1 MPMEIGTQKHLLR
14 QAHPM
19 RQALLIILAISL
31 IPAVGLAQKA
41 KTIMGDSWKG
51 VVESLDE
58 ATREIKLVNPDK
70 KTETFVGVLE
80 DGYQVKLKDGTSRE
94 LKVSELKPGLR
105 VRLFYKSKDRVVAGQ
120 KTKVNVI
127 NRVQFLGRDNY
138 TRMRETLK
146 VDPSTPVVDATSR
159 DLPSTDPFRIYL
171 ALEPENLGKSLLK
184 WVEEWNKY
192 ESKKHGR
199 VEIVDDMAQA
209 DVSLTVIWGKDDSF
223 FHLPTKIGYGNSEPR
238 WVGFGTGYLTI
249 KDDAGLHVLWEGMMG
264 LDLEEPERTA
274 PGLGRFLEKKL
285 KARKK

>member
-1 MPMEIGTQKHLLR
+1 MHKTT
-14 QAHPM
+14 
-19 RQALLIILAISL
+19 LAIRL
-31 IPAVGLAQKA
+31 VCVLLLGAMCAYAQKA
-41 KTIMGDSWKG
+41 KTIMGDEWKG
-51 VVESLDE
+51 VVESSDE

-70 KTETFVGVLE
+70 KTETFVGILE

-127 NRVQFLGRDNY
+127 NRVQFLGRDEY

-146 VDPSTPVVDATSR
+146 LEPSIPVIDATSQ
-159 DLPSTDPFRIYL
+159 DLPSTDPFKLHL
-171 ALEPENLGKSLLK
+171 ALEPETLAKGLLK

-223 FHLPTKIGYGNSEPR
+223 FHLPAKIGYGNSEPR
-238 WVGFGTGYLTI
+238 WVGFGTGYLTT
-249 KDDAGLHVLWEGMMG
+249 KDDAGLHLLWEGMMG
-264 LDLEEPERTA
+264 LDLKEPERVA

>member
-1 MPMEIGTQKHLLR
+1 
-14 QAHPM
+14 M
-19 RQALLIILAISL
+19 RRSLLIILAISL
-31 IPAVGLAQKA
+31 IPAVGLAQKS
-41 KTIMGDSWKG
+41 KTIMGDAWTG
-51 VVESLDE
+51 VVETSDE
-58 ATREIKLVNPDK
+58 ATREIKIVNPNK

-80 DGYQVKLKDGTSRE
+80 DGNQVKLIGGSSRVLE
-94 LKVSELKPGLR
+94 VSDLKPGLR
-105 VRLFYKSKDRVVAGQ
+105 VRVWFKSKTRDVAGQ
-120 KTKVNVI
+120 RTKVNVI

-159 DLPSTDPFRIYL
+159 DLPSTDPFRLHL
-171 ALEPENLGKSLLK
+171 ALEPESLRKGLLE

-223 FHLPTKIGYGNSEPR
+223 FHLPAKIGYGNSEPR

-249 KDDAGLHVLWEGMMG
+249 KDDTGLHLLWEGSMG
-264 LDLEEPERTA
+264 LDMKEPERTA

-285 KARKK
+285 KERKK

>member
-1 MPMEIGTQKHLLR
+1 MGTQKHLLR
-14 QAHPM
+14 HEDQM
-19 RQALLIILAISL
+19 RRALLIILAISL

-51 VVESLDE
+51 VVESSDE
-58 ATREIKLVNPDK
+58 ATREIKLINPDK

-94 LKVSELKPGLR
+94 LKMSELKPGLR
-105 VRLFYKSKDRVVAGQ
+105 VRLFYKSKTLDVAGRR
-120 KTKVNVI
+120 TKVNVI

-146 VDPSTPVVDATSR
+146 VEPSTPVVDATAR
-159 DLPSTDPFRIYL
+159 DLPSTDPFKLHL
-171 ALEPENLGKSLLK
+171 ALEPESLRKGLLE

-199 VEIVDDMAQA
+199 VEIVDDLAQA

-223 FHLPTKIGYGNSEPR
+223 FHLPALMARGNEDLR

-249 KDDAGLHVLWEGMMG
+249 KDDAGLHLLWEGSIG
-264 LDLEEPERTA
+264 LDMKEPERAA
-274 PGLGRFLEKKL
+274 PALGQFLERKL
-285 KARKK
+285 KERKK

>member
-1 MPMEIGTQKHLLR
+1 MLKRT
-14 QAHPM
+14 
-19 RQALLIILAISL
+19 LAIRVVCVLLLGASC
-31 IPAVGLAQKA
+31 AYAQKA
-41 KTIMGDSWKG
+41 KTIMGDAWNG
-51 VVESLDE
+51 VVESADE
-58 ATREIKLVNPDK
+58 STREIKLVNPDK
-70 KTETFVGVLE
+70 KTETFVGILE

-105 VRLFYKSKDRVVAGQ
+105 VRLFYKSKTQDVAGRR
-120 KTKVNVI
+120 TKVNSI
-127 NRVQFLGRDNY
+127 NRVQFLGRDEY

-146 VDPSTPVVDATSR
+146 VEPSTPVVDATSR
-159 DLPSTDPFRIYL
+159 DLPSTDPFKLHL
-171 ALEPENLGKSLLK
+171 AFEPENLDKGLLK

-223 FHLPTKIGYGNSEPR
+223 FHLPALMGRGNSDLR

-249 KDDAGLHVLWEGMMG
+249 KDDNGLHLLWEGLMG
-264 LDLEEPERTA
+264 LDMKEPERTA
-274 PGLGRFLEKKL
+274 PWLGRFLEKKL

>member
-1 MPMEIGTQKHLLR
+1 MLKIPLSIRVVCVLLT
-14 QAHPM
+14 
-19 RQALLIILAISL
+19 LLLNTF
-31 IPAVGLAQKA
+31 VYAQKA

-51 VVESLDE
+51 VVESSDE
-58 ATREIKLVNPDK
+58 ATREIKIVNPDK

-80 DGYQVKLKDGTSRE
+80 DGYQVKLKDNTSRE

-127 NRVQFLGRDNY
+127 NRVQFLGRDEY

-146 VDPSTPVVDATSR
+146 LEPSIPVLDATSR
-159 DLPSTDPFRIYL
+159 DLPATDPFKIHL
-171 ALEPENLGKSLLK
+171 ALEPESLAKGLLK

-223 FHLPTKIGYGNSEPR
+223 FHLPALIGRGNEDLR

-249 KDDAGLHVLWEGMMG
+249 KDDAGVHVLWEGMVG
-264 LDLEEPERTA
+264 LDMKEPERTA

>member
-1 MPMEIGTQKHLLR
+1 
-14 QAHPM
+14 M

-159 DLPSTDPFRIYL
+159 DLPSTDPFRIHL

-223 FHLPTKIGYGNSEPR
+223 FHLPAKIGYGNSEPR

>member
-1 MPMEIGTQKHLLR
+1 
-14 QAHPM
+14 M
-19 RQALLIILAISL
+19 RRALLIILAISL
-31 IPAVGLAQKA
+31 ISAVGLAQKA

-51 VVESLDE
+51 VVESADE
-58 ATREIKLVNPDK
+58 TTREIKIINPDK

-105 VRLFYKSKDRVVAGQ
+105 VRLFYKSKTRDVAGQ
-120 KTKVNVI
+120 RTKVNLI
-127 NRVQFLGRDNY
+127 NRVQFLGRDEY

-159 DLPSTDPFRIYL
+159 DLPSTDPFRLHL
-171 ALEPENLGKSLLK
+171 ALEPENLGKRLLK

-209 DVSLTVIWGKDDSF
+209 DVSMTVIWGKDDSF
-223 FHLPTKIGYGNSEPR
+223 FHLPAKIGYGNSEPR

-249 KDDAGLHVLWEGMMG
+249 KDDTGLHLLWEGMMG

-274 PGLGRFLEKKL
+274 PRLGLFLEKKL

>member
-1 MPMEIGTQKHLLR
+1 MLKRT
-14 QAHPM
+14 
-19 RQALLIILAISL
+19 LAIRVVCVLLLGASC
-31 IPAVGLAQKA
+31 AYAQKA

-51 VVESLDE
+51 LVESSDE

-105 VRLFYKSKDRVVAGQ
+105 VRLFYKSKTQAVAGQ
-120 KTKVNVI
+120 RTKVNVV
-127 NRVQFLGRDNY
+127 NRVQFLGRDEY

-146 VDPSTPVVDATSR
+146 VEPSIPIVDAKSR
-159 DLPSTDPFRIYL
+159 DLPSTDPFKLYL
-171 ALEPENLGKSLLK
+171 ALEPENLDKGLLK

-223 FHLPTKIGYGNSEPR
+223 FHLPAFMGCDGSDPR

-264 LDLEEPERTA
+264 LDMKEPERTA
-274 PGLGRFLEKKL
+274 PGLGQLLGKKL

>member
-1 MPMEIGTQKHLLR
+1 MQR
-14 QAHPM
+14 V
-19 RQALLIILAISL
+19 LLIILTISL
-31 IPAVGLAQKA
+31 LPAVGFAQKA

-51 VVESLDE
+51 VVESSDE
-58 ATREIKLVNPDK
+58 VTREIKIVNSDK

-80 DGYQVKLKDGTSRE
+80 DGYQVKLKDGTFRE
-94 LKVSELKPGLR
+94 LKMSELKPGLR
-105 VRLFYKSKDRVVAGQ
+105 VQLFYKSKTLAGQ

-127 NRVQFLGRDNY
+127 NRVHFLGRDDY

-146 VDPSTPVVDATSR
+146 VDASTPVADAPSR
-159 DLPSTDPFRIYL
+159 DLPSTDPFKLHL
-171 ALEPENLGKSLLK
+171 ALEPQTLEKGLRE

-199 VEIVDDMAQA
+199 VEIVEDMAQA

-223 FHLPTKIGYGNSEPR
+223 FHLPALMARGNEDLR

-249 KDDAGLHVLWEGMMG
+249 KDDTGLHVLWEGMIG
-264 LDLEEPERTA
+264 LDMKEPERTA
-274 PGLGRFLEKKL
+274 PGLGRLLEKKL

>member
-1 MPMEIGTQKHLLR
+1 MPKKTFAIRLVCVLLLGVTC
-14 QAHPM
+14 AY
-19 RQALLIILAISL
+19 
-31 IPAVGLAQKA
+31 AQKA

-51 VVESLDE
+51 VVESSDE
-58 ATREIKLVNPDK
+58 ATREIKLINPDK

-80 DGYQVKLKDGTSRE
+80 DGNQVKVIGGSSRE
-94 LKVSELKPGLR
+94 LKMSELKPGLR

-120 KTKVNVI
+120 KTKVNLI
-127 NRVQFLGRDNY
+127 NRVQFLGRDEY

-159 DLPSTDPFRIYL
+159 DLPPKDPFRLHL

-192 ESKKHGR
+192 ESKKYGR

-223 FHLPTKIGYGNSEPR
+223 FHLPAKIGRGNEDPR

-249 KDDAGLHVLWEGMMG
+249 KDDTGLHLLWEGMMG

>member
-1 MPMEIGTQKHLLR
+1 MLKIPLTIRVVCVLLT
-14 QAHPM
+14 
-19 RQALLIILAISL
+19 LLLNTF
-31 IPAVGLAQKA
+31 VYAQKA

-51 VVESLDE
+51 VVESSDE
-58 ATREIKLVNPDK
+58 ATREIKIVNPDK

-80 DGYQVKLKDGTSRE
+80 DGYQVKLKDNTSRE

-127 NRVQFLGRDNY
+127 NRVQFLGRDEY

-146 VDPSTPVVDATSR
+146 LEPSIPVLDATSR
-159 DLPSTDPFRIYL
+159 DLPSTDPFKIHL
-171 ALEPENLGKSLLK
+171 ALEPETLAKGLLK

-223 FHLPTKIGYGNSEPR
+223 FHLPALIGRGNSEMR

-249 KDDAGLHVLWEGMMG
+249 RDDAGLHLLWEGMTG
-264 LDLEEPERTA
+264 LDMKEPERTA
-274 PGLGRFLEKKL
+274 PWLGRFLEKKL